1 MSRLQ
6 NCIFCLIIIKVAQK
20 TDYANMKKEEWN
32 GLEERGKTVLVLE
45 VCRESGGGGGYEGLN
60 FKVILM
66 LQFVQC
72 F

>member
-6 NCIFCLIIIKVAQK
+6 TCIFCLIIIKVAQK

-45 VCRESGGGGGYEGLN
+45 VCRESGGGGYEGLN